1 MFNSG
6 NRIVKTQQLYLNAE
20 FFVVKLFLG
29 KYLTSFTKTS
39 DYVII
44 VLQGR
49 PCKGRCPG
57 IVAVILLGG
66 WLFLQAD
73 KRGGDL
79 YEYL

>member
-1 MFNSG
+1 
-6 NRIVKTQQLYLNAE
+6 
-20 FFVVKLFLG
+20 
-29 KYLTSFTKTS
+29 LTSFTKTS

-49 PCKGRCPG
+49 PCKGRCPE

-73 KRGGDL
+73 MRGGDL